1 MPHLLRHRLFLMN
14 ISLKNISF
22 SYSDSLDDAILKN
35 LNLEIR
41 SGECVV
47 LAGESGC
54 GKTTISKLI
63 NGLIPHYH
71 SGTMD
76 GDVLLGGKNTSD
88 MTLTEISRV
97 VGSVFQNPRS
107 QFFNIDTD
115 CELAFG
121 CENLGMNPEEIKQR
135 VENVVQEFHLEHLLG
150 RSIFNLSGGEKQKIA
165 CASVSATGPEIFVL
179 DEPSANLD
187 LKTIADLKEIVS
199 RWKKAGKTVVIV
211 EHRLY
216 YLRDVADRI
225 CYVKD
230 GQIAHEWTPA
240 ELEAKGAEYASSL
253 GLRCMNLE
261 MLNVRDG
268 VILSVVRQAHQPCNV
283 TTSDGINVTTGDKN
297 NVIASEAKQS
307 IAKSIVFTNLTFAY
321 HKKHSILDIDRLELP
336 CGQITA
342 LIGHNG
348 AGKSTLAQVLCG
360 LQGSWRQKRAAR
372 KCGTYLIMQDVNH
385 QLFTESVLDEV
396 LLGMKPQDE
405 NLALE
410 ILEGLNLKQYA
421 DNHPMALSGGQ
432 KQRVAIGS
440 GISSGCD
447 VVVFD
452 EPTSGLDYR
461 QMLAVSATL
470 KKLAASGKT
479 LLVITHDPEFILNS
493 CQSVIRMERGKIAD
507 QYLLQGNQEKLIESM
522 MNV

>member
-1 MPHLLRHRLFLMN
+1 MN

-35 LNLEIR
+35 LNLELR

-76 GDVLLGGKNTSD
+76 GDVLLGGKNTAD
-88 MTLTEISRV
+88 MTLAEISRV

-121 CENLGMNPEEIKQR
+121 CENLGMDPKEIKQR

-199 RWKKAGKTVVIV
+199 RWKKARKTVVIV

-225 CYVKD
+225 CYVKN
-230 GQIAHEWTPA
+230 GQIAYEWTPA
-240 ELEAKGAEYASSL
+240 ELEAKGPEYAASL
-253 GLRCMNLE
+253 GLRCLNLE
-261 MLNVRDG
+261 QLNEKGDARWSLSRPMSRDG
-268 VILSVVRQAHQPCNV
+268 HDKIAVNV
-283 TTSDGINVTTGDKN
+283 HDCHSRLDRESPSST
-297 NVIASEAKQS
+297 ES
-307 IAKSIVFTNLTFAY
+307 ITFNNLTFSY
-321 HKKHSILDIDRLELP
+321 HRKHPILDIDRLELP

-342 LIGHNG
+342 LVGHNG

-360 LQGSWRQKRAAR
+360 LQGSWLQKRAAR
-372 KCGTYLIMQDVNH
+372 KRGTYLIMQDVNH

-396 LLGMKPQDE
+396 LLGMKPQNE
-405 NLALE
+405 KLALE
-410 ILEGLNLKQYA
+410 ILDGLNLKQYTE
-421 DNHPMALSGGQ
+421 NHPMALSGGQ

-447 VVVFD
+447 IVVFD

-493 CQSVIRMERGKIAD
+493 CQSVIRMEQGKIVE
-507 QYLLQGNQEKLIESM
+507 QYPLLGNEKQLVKAMVE
-522 MNV
+522 

>member
-1 MPHLLRHRLFLMN
+1 MN

-76 GDVLLGGKNTSD
+76 GDVLLGDKNTAD
-88 MTLTEISRV
+88 MTLAEISRV

-230 GQIAHEWTPA
+230 GQIAEEWMPA
-240 ELEAKGAEYASSL
+240 ELEAKGPEYAASL

-261 MLNVRDG
+261 QLREGM
-268 VILSVVRQAHQPCNV
+268 VRQAHRHNDIANGEIDDIA
-283 TTSDGINVTTGDKN
+283 SDKN
-297 NVIASEAKQS
+297 NVIASKAKQS
-307 IAKSIVFTNLTFAY
+307 IIFSNLTFSY
-321 HKKHSILDIDRLELP
+321 HHKHPILDIDRLELP
-336 CGQITA
+336 CRQITA

-405 NLALE
+405 KLALE

-493 CQSVIRMERGKIAD
+493 CQSVIRMEHGKVVE
-507 QYLLQGNQEKLIESM
+507 QYPLSGNENQLIKTMTGKL
-522 MNV
+522 

>member
-1 MPHLLRHRLFLMN
+1 MIREWGRHRLFLMN

-76 GDVLLGGKNTSD
+76 GDVLLGDKNTSD
-88 MTLTEISRV
+88 MTLAEISRC

-121 CENLGMNPEEIKQR
+121 CENLGMDPEEIKQR

-230 GQIAHEWTPA
+230 GQIAYEWTPV
-240 ELEAKGAEYASSL
+240 ELEAKGAAYASSL

-261 MLNVRDG
+261 MLDSACHPGARHPGAEGDR
-268 VILSVVRQAHQPCNV
+268 IHYLSCAQLR
-283 TTSDGINVTTGDKN
+283 
-297 NVIASEAKQS
+297 QS
-307 IAKSIVFTNLTFAY
+307 IIFNNLTFSY
-321 HKKHSILDIDRLELP
+321 HRKHPILDIDRLELP
-336 CGQITA
+336 CRQITA

-372 KCGTYLIMQDVNH
+372 KRGTYLIMQDVNH

-396 LLGMKPQDE
+396 LLGMKPQNE
-405 NLALE
+405 KLALE
-410 ILEGLNLKQYA
+410 ILDGLNLKQYTE
-421 DNHPMALSGGQ
+421 NHPMALSGGQ
-432 KQRVAIGS
+432 KQRVAVAS
-440 GISSGCD
+440 GISSGCEI
-447 VVVFD
+447 VVFD

>member
-1 MPHLLRHRLFLMN
+1 M
-14 ISLKNISF
+14 
-22 SYSDSLDDAILKN
+22 
-35 LNLEIR
+35 
-41 SGECVV
+41 G
-47 LAGESGC
+47 
-54 GKTTISKLI
+54 
-63 NGLIPHYH
+63 
-71 SGTMD
+71 
-76 GDVLLGGKNTSD
+76 
-88 MTLTEISRV
+88 
-97 VGSVFQNPRS
+97 
-107 QFFNIDTD
+107 ID
-115 CELAFG
+115 
-121 CENLGMNPEEIKQR
+121 PEEIKQR
-135 VENVVQEFHLEHLLG
+135 VENVVQEFHLEYLLG

-187 LKTIADLKEIVS
+187 LKTIVDLKEIVS

-230 GQIAHEWTPA
+230 GQIAYEWTPA
-240 ELEAKGAEYASSL
+240 ELEAKGAAYASSL
-253 GLRCMNLE
+253 GLRCLNLE
-261 MLNVRDG
+261 QLNVRDG
-268 VILSVVRQAHQPCNV
+268 VILSVVRQAHQPCKV
-283 TTSDGINVTTGDKN
+283 PELVEGPQGSKELDL
-297 NVIASEAKQS
+297 AKQS
-307 IAKSIVFTNLTFAY
+307 ITFANLTFCY
-321 HKKHSILDIDRLELP
+321 YRKHPILDIDRLELP

-372 KCGTYLIMQDVNH
+372 KRGTYLIMQDVNH

-405 NLALE
+405 KLALE

-447 VVVFD
+447 VVVFN
-452 EPTSGLDYR
+452 P
-461 QMLAVSATL
+461 
-470 KKLAASGKT
+470 
-479 LLVITHDPEFILNS
+479 
-493 CQSVIRMERGKIAD
+493 
-507 QYLLQGNQEKLIESM
+507 
-522 MNV
+522 

>member
-1 MPHLLRHRLFLMN
+1 MN

-76 GDVLLGGKNTSD
+76 GDVLLGDKNTAD
-88 MTLTEISRV
+88 MTLAEISRV

-230 GQIAHEWTPA
+230 GQIAYEWTPA
-240 ELEAKGAEYASSL
+240 ELEAKGAAYASSL

-261 MLNVRDG
+261 MLDSACHPGAEGDRDHYFSCAQ
-268 VILSVVRQAHQPCNV
+268 LR
-283 TTSDGINVTTGDKN
+283 
-297 NVIASEAKQS
+297 QS
-307 IAKSIVFTNLTFAY
+307 IAFTNLTFCY
-321 HKKHSILDIDRLELP
+321 HRKHPILDIDRLELP

-372 KCGTYLIMQDVNH
+372 KRGTYLIMQDVNH

-396 LLGMKPQDE
+396 LLGMKPQNE
-405 NLALE
+405 KLALE
-410 ILEGLNLKQYA
+410 ILDGLNLKQYTE
-421 DNHPMALSGGQ
+421 NHPMALSGGQ

-470 KKLAASGKT
+470 KKLAASGKM

-493 CQSVIRMERGKIAD
+493 CQSVIRMERGKVVE
-507 QYLLQGNQEKLIESM
+507 QYPLSGNEKQLIKTM
-522 MNV
+522 VK

>member
-1 MPHLLRHRLFLMN
+1 MN

-22 SYSDSLDDAILKN
+22 SYTDSLDDAVLED

-41 SGECVV
+41 SGECVI

-71 SGTMD
+71 SGTMK
-76 GDVLLGGKNTSD
+76 GDVLLGDHNTAD
-88 MTLTEISRV
+88 MTLVEISKV

-115 CELAFG
+115 SELAFG
-121 CENLGMNPEEIKQR
+121 CENLAMDPDEIRKR
-135 VENVVQEFHLEHLLG
+135 VDAVIKDFHLENLMG
-150 RSIFNLSGGEKQKIA
+150 RSIFNLSGGEKQRIA
-165 CASVSATGPEIFVL
+165 CASVAATGPEIFVL

-187 LKTIADLKEIVS
+187 LKTVAYLTEIVAQ
-199 RWKKAGKTVVIV
+199 WKKAGKTVIVV
-211 EHRLY
+211 EHRLH

-230 GQIAHEWTPA
+230 GQITEEWTPA
-240 ELEAKGAEYASSL
+240 ELEAKDAEYAASL

-261 MLNVRDG
+261 QLGEGM
-268 VILSVVRQAHQPCNV
+268 VRQAHQPYKAPLRPGVILSGTQVKSKDLV
-283 TTSDGINVTTGDKN
+283 TQSRSD
-297 NVIASEAKQS
+297 
-307 IAKSIVFTNLTFAY
+307 SIVFSNLTFAY
-321 HKKHSILDIDRLELP
+321 HRKHPILDIECLELP
-336 CGQITA
+336 RGQITA
-342 LIGHNG
+342 LIGNNG

-360 LQGSWRQKRAAR
+360 LRGGWLQKHKAR
-372 KCGTYLIMQDVNH
+372 KRGAYLIMQDVNH
-385 QLFTESVLDEV
+385 QLFTESVLEEI

-405 NLALE
+405 NAALE
-410 ILEGLNLKQYA
+410 ILDGLNLKQYA
-421 DNHPMALSGGQ
+421 KEHPMSLSGGQ

-440 GISSGCD
+440 GVSSGREI
-447 VVVFD
+447 VVFD

-470 KKLAASGKT
+470 KKLAEQGKT

-493 CQSVIRMERGKIAD
+493 CQSIVRLEHGKIVE
-507 QYLLQGNQEKLIESM
+507 QYPLAGNEKRLIKTMVGE
-522 MNV
+522 

>member
-1 MPHLLRHRLFLMN
+1 MN

-76 GDVLLGGKNTSD
+76 GDVLLGDKNTAD
-88 MTLTEISRV
+88 MTLAEISRV

-187 LKTIADLKEIVS
+187 LKTIVDLKEIVS

-230 GQIAHEWTPA
+230 GQIAYEWTPA

-253 GLRCMNLE
+253 GLRCMNLG
-261 MLNVRDG
+261 MLSEN
-268 VILSVVRQAHQPCNV
+268 
-283 TTSDGINVTTGDKN
+283 GDARFHGHDKIVMDVQN
-297 NVIASEAKQS
+297 CHSRLDRESPSSTES
-307 IAKSIVFTNLTFAY
+307 ITFTNLTFSY
-321 HKKHSILDIDRLELP
+321 HHKHPILDIDHLELQ

-360 LQGSWRQKRAAR
+360 LQGSWHQKRAAR

-396 LLGMKPQDE
+396 LLGMKPQNE
-405 NLALE
+405 KLALE
-410 ILEGLNLKQYA
+410 ILDGLNLKQYA

-470 KKLAASGKT
+470 KKLAASEKT

-493 CQSVIRMERGKIAD
+493 CQSVIRMEHGKIVE
-507 QYLLQGNQEKLIESM
+507 QYPLSGNENQLIKTMTGKL
-522 MNV
+522 

>member
-1 MPHLLRHRLFLMN
+1 MN

-35 LNLEIR
+35 LNLEIC

-76 GDVLLGGKNTSD
+76 GDVFLGDKNTAD
-88 MTLTEISRV
+88 MTLAEISRV

-225 CYVKD
+225 CYVKN
-230 GQIAHEWTPA
+230 GQIAEEWMPA
-240 ELEAKGAEYASSL
+240 ELEAKGPEYAASL

-261 MLNVRDG
+261 MLDSACHPGARHPGAEGDRDHYFSCAQ
-268 VILSVVRQAHQPCNV
+268 LR
-283 TTSDGINVTTGDKN
+283 
-297 NVIASEAKQS
+297 QS
-307 IAKSIVFTNLTFAY
+307 IAFTNLTFSY
-321 HKKHSILDIDRLELP
+321 HRKHPILDIDRLELP

-342 LIGHNG
+342 LVGHNG

-360 LQGSWRQKRAAR
+360 LQGSWHQKRAAR
-372 KCGTYLIMQDVNH
+372 KRGAYLIMQDVNH

-405 NLALE
+405 KLALE

-432 KQRVAIGS
+432 KQRVAVAS
-440 GISSGCD
+440 GISSGCEI
-447 VVVFD
+447 VVFD

-479 LLVITHDPEFILNS
+479 LLVITHDHEFILNS
-493 CQSVIRMERGKIAD
+493 CQSVIRMEQGKIVE
-507 QYLLQGNQEKLIESM
+507 QYPLLGNEKQLVKAMVE
-522 MNV
+522 

>member
-1 MPHLLRHRLFLMN
+1 MLLRHCERSEAIHLNCLSQPMN

-76 GDVLLGGKNTSD
+76 GDVFLGDKNTSD
-88 MTLTEISRV
+88 MTLAEISRV

-121 CENLGMNPEEIKQR
+121 CENLGMDPEEIRQR
-135 VENVVQEFHLEHLLG
+135 VANVVQEFHLEHLLG

-230 GQIAHEWTPA
+230 GQIAEEWMPA
-240 ELEAKGAEYASSL
+240 ELEAKGSEYAASL

-261 MLNVRDG
+261 QLCEGM
-268 VILSVVRQAHQPCNV
+268 VRQAHQPCKV
-283 TTSDGINVTTGDKN
+283 PELVEGPQGSKELDL
-297 NVIASEAKQS
+297 AKQS
-307 IAKSIVFTNLTFAY
+307 IAFTNLTFSY
-321 HKKHSILDIDRLELP
+321 HRKHPILDIDRLELP

-440 GISSGCD
+440 GISSGCEI
-447 VVVFD
+447 VVFD

-479 LLVITHDPEFILNS
+479 LLMITHDPEFILNS
-493 CQSVIRMERGKIAD
+493 CQSVIRMEHGKIAD

>member
-1 MPHLLRHRLFLMN
+1 
-14 ISLKNISF
+14 
-22 SYSDSLDDAILKN
+22 
-35 LNLEIR
+35 
-41 SGECVV
+41 
-47 LAGESGC
+47 
-54 GKTTISKLI
+54 
-63 NGLIPHYH
+63 
-71 SGTMD
+71 MD
-76 GDVLLGGKNTSD
+76 
-88 MTLTEISRV
+88 
-97 VGSVFQNPRS
+97 
-107 QFFNIDTD
+107 
-115 CELAFG
+115 
-121 CENLGMNPEEIKQR
+121 PEEIKQR

-199 RWKKAGKTVVIV
+199 RWKKAAKTVVIV

-230 GQIAHEWTPA
+230 GQIAEEWMPA
-240 ELEAKGAEYASSL
+240 ELEAKGAAYASSL

-261 MLNVRDG
+261 MLDSACHPGAEGNRDHYFSCAQ
-268 VILSVVRQAHQPCNV
+268 LQQAHQPN
-283 TTSDGINVTTGDKN
+283 D
-297 NVIASEAKQS
+297 VIASEAKQS
-307 IAKSIVFTNLTFAY
+307 ITFTR
-321 HKKHSILDIDRLELP
+321 KHPILDIDRLELP

-342 LIGHNG
+342 LVGHNG

-372 KCGTYLIMQDVNH
+372 KRGTYLIMQDVNH

-396 LLGMKPQDE
+396 LLGMKPQNE

-432 KQRVAIGS
+432 KQRVAVAS

-493 CQSVIRMERGKIAD
+493 CQSVVRMEHGKVVD
-507 QYLLQGNQEKLIESM
+507 QYPLLGNQEKLIETM
-522 MNV
+522 LNV

>member
-1 MPHLLRHRLFLMN
+1 MN
-14 ISLKNISF
+14 ISLKNIFF

-76 GDVLLGGKNTSD
+76 GDVFLGDKNTSD
-88 MTLTEISRV
+88 MTLAEISRV

-121 CENLGMNPEEIKQR
+121 CENLGMDPEEIKQR

-225 CYVKD
+225 CYVKN
-230 GQIAHEWTPA
+230 GQIAYEWTPA
-240 ELEAKGAEYASSL
+240 ELEAKGAAYAACL

-261 MLNVRDG
+261 QLCEGM
-268 VILSVVRQAHQPCNV
+268 VRQAHRPCKV
-283 TTSDGINVTTGDKN
+283 PELVEGPQGSKELDL
-297 NVIASEAKQS
+297 AKQS
-307 IAKSIVFTNLTFAY
+307 IIFTNLTFSY
-321 HKKHSILDIDRLELP
+321 HRKHPILDIERLELP

-360 LQGSWRQKRAAR
+360 LLGSWRQKRAAR

-410 ILEGLNLKQYA
+410 ILDGLNLKQYA

-440 GISSGCD
+440 GISSGCE

>member
-1 MPHLLRHRLFLMN
+1 MN

-88 MTLTEISRV
+88 MTLAEISSV

-121 CENLGMNPEEIKQR
+121 CENLGMDPEEIKQR

-199 RWKKAGKTVVIV
+199 RWKRAGKTVVIV

-230 GQIAHEWTPA
+230 GKIAEEWTPA
-240 ELEAKGAEYASSL
+240 ELEAKGSEYAASL

-261 MLNVRDG
+261 QLCEGM
-268 VILSVVRQAHQPCNV
+268 VRQAHQPCKV
-283 TTSDGINVTTGDKN
+283 PELVEGPQGSKELDL
-297 NVIASEAKQS
+297 AKQS
-307 IAKSIVFTNLTFAY
+307 IIFSNLTFSY
-321 HKKHSILDIDRLELP
+321 HRKHPILDIDRLELP

-360 LQGSWRQKRAAR
+360 LQGSWHQKRAAR
-372 KCGTYLIMQDVNH
+372 KRGAYLIMQDVNH

-396 LLGMKPQDE
+396 LLGMKPQNE
-405 NLALE
+405 KLALE
-410 ILEGLNLKQYA
+410 ILDGLNLKQYA
-421 DNHPMALSGGQ
+421 NEHPMALSGGQ

-440 GISSGCD
+440 GISSGSEI
-447 VVVFD
+447 VVFD

>member
-1 MPHLLRHRLFLMN
+1 MN

-88 MTLTEISRV
+88 MTLAEISRV

-121 CENLGMNPEEIKQR
+121 CENLGMDPEEIKQR

-187 LKTIADLKEIVS
+187 LKTIADLKEIVA

-225 CYVKD
+225 CYVKN
-230 GQIAHEWTPA
+230 GQIAYEWTPA
-240 ELEAKGAEYASSL
+240 ELEAKGAAYASSL

-261 MLNVRDG
+261 QLNEKGDARWS
-268 VILSVVRQAHQPCNV
+268 LSRPMSRNGH
-283 TTSDGINVTTGDKN
+283 DK
-297 NVIASEAKQS
+297 IAVNFHDCHSRLDRESPSSTES
-307 IAKSIVFTNLTFAY
+307 ITFTNLSFSY
-321 HKKHSILDIDRLELP
+321 HRKHPILDIDRLELP

-372 KCGTYLIMQDVNH
+372 KCGSYLIMQDVNH
-385 QLFTESVLDEV
+385 QLFSESVLDEV
-396 LLGMKPQDE
+396 LLGMKPQNE
-405 NLALE
+405 KLALE
-410 ILEGLNLKQYA
+410 ILDGLNLKQYTE
-421 DNHPMALSGGQ
+421 NHPMALSGGQ

-447 VVVFD
+447 IVVFD

-470 KKLAASGKT
+470 KKLATSGKT
-479 LLVITHDPEFILNS
+479 LLVIAHDPEFILNS
-493 CQSVIRMERGKIAD
+493 CQSVIRMEHGKVVE
-507 QYLLQGNQEKLIESM
+507 QYPLLGNEIQLVKAM
-522 MNV
+522 VK

>member
-1 MPHLLRHRLFLMN
+1 MK
-14 ISLKNISF
+14 ITLKDISF

-71 SGTMD
+71 SGTME
-76 GDVLLGGKNTSD
+76 GDVLLGDRNTAD
-88 MTLTEISRV
+88 MTLTEISKD

-115 CELAFG
+115 SEIAFG
-121 CENLGMNPEEIKQR
+121 CENRGMEPAEILKR
-135 VENVVQEFHLEHLLG
+135 MERIVKEFRLEHLVG
-150 RSIFNLSGGEKQKIA
+150 RSIFNLSGGEKQRIA
-165 CASVSATGPEIFVL
+165 CASVAATDPDIFVL

-187 LKTIADLKEIVS
+187 LKTIADLTEIVA
-199 RWKKAGKTVVIV
+199 RWKAAGKTIVIV
-211 EHRLY
+211 EHRIH
-216 YLRDVADRI
+216 YLRNIADRI

-230 GQIAHEWTPA
+230 GQIAEEWTPA
-240 ELEAKGAEYASSL
+240 ELEAKGAEYAAGL

-261 MLNVRDG
+261 QLGEGSVDPIDSSNLQDDNV
-268 VILSVVRQAHQPCNV
+268 
-283 TTSDGINVTTGDKN
+283 
-297 NVIASEAKQS
+297 
-307 IAKSIVFTNLTFAY
+307 VFSNITFSY
-321 HKKHSILDIDRLELP
+321 HRKHPILDIDRLELP

-342 LIGHNG
+342 LIGNNG

-360 LQGSWRQKRAAR
+360 LQGSWLQKRKAR
-372 KCGTYLIMQDVNH
+372 KRGAYLIMQDVNH
-385 QLFTESVLDEV
+385 QLFTESVLEEI
-396 LLGMKPQDE
+396 LLGMDPPDE
-405 NLALE
+405 NAALK
-410 ILEGLNLKQYA
+410 ILDGLNLKQYA
-421 DNHPMALSGGQ
+421 EEHPMSLSGGQ

-440 GISSGCD
+440 GVSSGRD

-461 QMLAVSATL
+461 QMLAVSSTL
-470 KKLAASGKT
+470 KKLAEQGKT

-493 CQSVIRMERGKIAD
+493 CQSIVRLERGKIVE
-507 QYLLQGNQEKLIESM
+507 QYPLAGNQKRLIKTM
-522 MNV
+522 IGA